1 MTLWKSSQ
9 LNLPYLIS
17 RRNVINIETCFSSL
31 YDNFTIF
38 LGLYGMPIWTIRIIG
53 RQASNE
59 INILREKRNRSP
71 NSFSA
76 RKDIVRNR
84 GRNNARRKR
93 GRWCNFCP
101 RVLNIRAKL
110 FCKSKLAARKSGWTS
125 AFLWPSRHGP
135 GVKLL
140 LVAASL
146 LALMLPR
153 ETVYI
158 SCTKA
163 RMSVMPRPI

>member
-17 RRNVINIETCFSSL
+17 RRNVINIETRFSL
-31 YDNFTIF
+31 RQFYDI
-38 LGLYGMPIWTIRIIG
+38 PRII
-53 RQASNE
+53 RDANLNHSNYWATSVE
-59 INILREKRNRSP
+59 WNKYFTRETQ
-71 NSFSA
+71 SFA
-76 RKDIVRNR
+76 EFIFRVERFCAKFR